1 MRRPKPPIRPGAV
14 LGLTLLLSA
23 LIASPACTRTTSGTT
38 SGTTDDHVIDAIWAM
53 AVAQEQQGDA
63 VGVALTLRRAMDD
76 EIFRWLSRPRQYE
89 VAHLY
94 AQASH
99 VIGDWEEAHRGYV
112 VATEKAP
119 ASQSDWTG
127 RLFTATLVA
136 DAEDAHASLKQLAA
150 FGAPALETF
159 DGQTVRHLSQL
170 LRSLP
175 ERDAALVVGRQLE
188 REEWNSVYAFEDVS
202 DVWLYHAQALMERG
216 LEADALRAAQR
227 ITRPEAI
234 VAIQADRRFDRLVRA
249 TPALQDAD
257 AAAVRALQTAKTYA
271 AQNPRRLDGV
281 LAVARALIT
290 LNRQTEALAVLDAGT
305 RGLARSKPSA
315 PAFDDLHLAYLVTS
329 WTSAVL
335 LDLGRTEEAAAIR
348 VQAARGEGNPL
359 FAVNAARGLL
369 NAGRP
374 KEAWEWMEPLAL
386 EGLGPADR
394 METMQTRA
402 CAAAAA
408 DQQMALH
415 GTLEYL
421 RANQVWKPRAY
432 THALLCAGRMSE
444 AETALLRQL
453 ADPRTRLAALAS
465 VQHTAAPPRPSAY
478 ATVLDERRRALAK
491 RPAVQAAIDEVGRR
505 QTFRLVD
512 WAQVG

>member
-1 MRRPKPPIRPGAV
+1 MRGPKPPIRPGAV
-14 LGLTLLLSA
+14 LGLTLLLSTLA
-23 LIASPACTRTTSGTT
+23 ASPACTKTT
-38 SGTTDDHVIDAIWAM
+38 SGTTDDHVIDAIWTM

-76 EIFRWLSRPRQYE
+76 EIFRWLSQPRQYE

-119 ASQSDWTG
+119 ASQLDWTG
-127 RLFTATLVA
+127 RLFSATLVA
-136 DAEDAHASLKQLAA
+136 DAEDAHTSLKRLSA
-150 FGAPALETF
+150 FGAPAFEAF

-170 LRSLP
+170 LRGLP
-175 ERDAALVVGRQLE
+175 ERDAALAVGRQLE
-188 REEWNSVYAFEDVS
+188 REEWNSAYAFEDVS
-202 DVWLYHAQALMERG
+202 DVWLYHALILMERG
-216 LEADALRAAQR
+216 READALRAVQR

-234 VAIQADRRFDRLVRA
+234 MAIQADRRFDGLVRA

-257 AAAVRALQTAKTYA
+257 AAAVRALEAARTYA

-290 LNRQTEALAVLDAGT
+290 LNRQAEALAVLDGAT

-315 PAFDDLHLAYLVTS
+315 PVFDDLHLAYLVTS

-374 KEAWEWMEPLAL
+374 KEAWEWTEPLAL

-394 METMQTRA
+394 MDVMQTRA

-408 DQQMALH
+408 DQQMALQ
-415 GTLEYL
+415 GALAYL
-421 RANQVWKPRAY
+421 RANESWKPRAY
-432 THALLCAGRMSE
+432 THALLCSGRMAE
-444 AETALLRQL
+444 AEAALVRQL

-465 VQHTAAPPRPSAY
+465 VQRTAAPPSASAY
-478 ATVLDERRRALAK
+478 FTMLEERRRALAE
-491 RPAVQAAIDEVGRR
+491 RPAVQAAIDKVGRR